1 MVVVVVAVVA
11 LCGGGGNLWHPG
23 GKLSKKSGKSP
34 SIALNCVGLRLLVQ
48 LYDKALV
55 GTGWTDLLQKVS

>member
-1 MVVVVVAVVA
+1 MWVVAV
-11 LCGGGGNLWHPG
+11 GGGGNLWHAG
-23 GKLSKKSGKSP
+23 GKLSKKSGESP

-55 GTGWTDLLQKVS
+55 ACLVGTGWTDVLQKVS